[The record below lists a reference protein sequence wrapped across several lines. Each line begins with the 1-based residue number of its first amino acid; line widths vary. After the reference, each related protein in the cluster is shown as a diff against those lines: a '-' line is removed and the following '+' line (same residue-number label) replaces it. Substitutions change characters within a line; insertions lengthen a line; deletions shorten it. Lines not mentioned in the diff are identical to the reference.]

1 MSSNRIR
8 IGRTLLSVLAAALL
22 GLPGAAAAES
32 GEIGVVLEKNV
43 ESGTLKLEGGT
54 VLQVTPATVI
64 TGLIGQRI
72 TLEEVPA
79 AVNIG
84 EGYEVDGDETIRYE
98 AVRRGSKRI
107 ASSIQ
112 LLDAPLD

>member
-8 IGRTLLSVLAAALL
+8 IARTLLAGLAAALL
-22 GLPGAAAAES
+22 GLPGAAAADSEQ
-32 GEIGVVLEKNV
+32 IGVVLEKDV
-43 ESGTLKLEGGT
+43 ASGTLKLEGGA
-54 VLQVTPATVI
+54 VLQVTSATVI
-64 TGLIGQRI
+64 TGLSGQRI

-79 AVNIG
+79 AVDIG
-84 EGYEVDGDETIRYE
+84 EGYEVDGDETIRFE
-98 AVRRGSKRI
+98 AVKRGSKRV